1 MSADEKSA
9 ITEQLRA
16 GDPPAMANAFAALYP
31 TLRRLAER
39 ALAGERAGHTL
50 GSAGLISEAYFRLVE
65 QRAIA
70 WQNREHFVATAAQMM
85 RRILVDYARGRAAQK
100 RGAGARPL
108 TLDENAPVAAESLG
122 EIAALHD
129 ALEILATID
138 PQQSEIVA
146 LRFFGGLDHAE
157 IARHLGLSVPTVERR
172 WRLARAWLYRQLS
185 T

>member
-1 MSADEKSA
+1 MAADEKQA

-16 GDPPAMANAFAALYP
+16 GDPPAMAAVFAALYP
-31 TLRRLAER
+31 TLQRLAER
-39 ALAGERAGHTL
+39 ALSGERTGHTL
-50 GSAGLISEAYFRLVE
+50 GTAGLISEAYFRLIG
-65 QRAIA
+65 QHATA
-70 WQNREHFVATAAQMM
+70 WQSREHFVATAAQMM

-108 TLDENAPVAAESLG
+108 TLDDNAPLAVESLG

-129 ALEILATID
+129 ALEILAGID
-138 PQQSEIVA
+138 SQQSEIVA
-146 LRFFGGLDHAE
+146 LRFFGGLGHEE

-185 T
+185 S

>member
-1 MSADEKSA
+1 MNEAW
-9 ITEQLRA
+9 LR
-16 GDPPAMANAFAALYP
+16 
-31 TLRRLAER
+31 
-39 ALAGERAGHTL
+39 L
-50 GSAGLISEAYFRLVE
+50 GQQRVE
-65 QRAIA
+65 
-70 WQNREHFVATAAQMM
+70 WQSREHFIATAAQMM

-108 TLDENAPVAAESLG
+108 TLDESAPVALETLG

-138 PQQSEIVA
+138 PEQSEIVT
-146 LRFFGGLDHAE
+146 LRFFGGLGHEE

-185 T
+185 G